1 MNNVYFEIR
10 LLMFLIMFL
19 ILVYKKKQTNKQ
31 TNNKCILGCG
41 CNTVLYASPIVP
53 CLVKLFTQLGML
65 CGYGAIISTMLW
77 SFNSASIQDGFCCSF
92 CIACDLLFCILKMLF
107 SKKMRTKLCWDCT
120 LQWFLCGGCLT
131 EKF

>member
-10 LLMFLIMFL
+10 LLMFLIRFL

-77 SFNSASIQDGFCCSF
+77 SFNSASILGSFCYSF
-92 CIACDLLFCILKMLF
+92 CIAYDLLFCILKMLF

>member
-10 LLMFLIMFL
+10 LLMFLIRFL
-19 ILVYKKKQTNKQ
+19 ILVYKKKK

-65 CGYGAIISTMLW
+65 CGYRAIISTMLW
-77 SFNSASIQDGFCCSF
+77 SFNSVSILGSFCYSF

-107 SKKMRTKLCWDCT
+107 SKKMRTKLCWDRT

>member
-10 LLMFLIMFL
+10 LLMFLIRFL

-31 TNNKCILGCG
+31 TNNKCILECG

-65 CGYGAIISTMLW
+65 CGYGAIISTMLR
-77 SFNSASIQDGFCCSF
+77 SFNLASILGSFCYSF
-92 CIACDLLFCILKMLF
+92 CIAYDLLFCILKMLF
-107 SKKMRTKLCWDCT
+107 SKKMRTKLC
-120 LQWFLCGGCLT
+120 
-131 EKF
+131 

>member
-10 LLMFLIMFL
+10 LLMFLIRFL
-19 ILVYKKKQTNKQ
+19 ILIYKKKTKTK

-65 CGYGAIISTMLW
+65 CGYRAIISTMLW
-77 SFNSASIQDGFCCSF
+77 SFNSVSILGSFCYSF

-107 SKKMRTKLCWDCT
+107 SKKMRTKLCWDRT